1 MRIGT
6 TPTHTFTIPISVDMV
21 KAVEITYCQ
30 AGNIVLQKYIDD
42 CVLEGKTI
50 RTTLTQEDTFL
61 FNHEVH
67 VEIQLR
73 VLDLGGAA
81 FASNIMTVDVEEC
94 LSKDVLE

>member
-42 CVLEGKTI
+42 CTLEGNAI
-50 RTTLTQEDTFL
+50 ATTLTQEDTFK
-61 FNHEVH
+61 FNHEIN
-67 VEIQLR
+67 VEIQVR
-73 VLDLGGAA
+73 VLDLGGAV
-81 FASNIMTVDVEEC
+81 FASNIMCVDVEKC
-94 LSKDVLE
+94 LSKDVLV